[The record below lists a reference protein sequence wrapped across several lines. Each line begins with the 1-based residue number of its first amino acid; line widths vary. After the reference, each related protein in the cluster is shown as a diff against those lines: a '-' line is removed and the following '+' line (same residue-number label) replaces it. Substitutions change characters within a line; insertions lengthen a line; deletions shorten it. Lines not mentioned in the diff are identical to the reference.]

1 MWHSRRQA
9 SGAAVAYLYR
19 LDAAKPKRTPTPAQ
33 LAALGKALAARRRCP
48 ACGADAGYVLARR
61 LGTCNPC
68 ADGGQP

>member
-1 MWHSRRQA
+1 MWRSRRRQ

-19 LDAAKPKRTPTPAQ
+19 VEAAKPKRRPTPAQ
-33 LAALGKALAARRRCP
+33 LGALEKALAARRRCP
-48 ACGADAGYVLARR
+48 ACGTDAGYVLARS